1 MGHIQYWEEG
11 MTYSYPKSAIKLN
24 KNEGA
29 KPWKKDFHTI
39 YNELVG
45 CQIRTIKGKKYVT
58 RVIEYDGGG
67 EPLILI
73 HGTGGS
79 GESWFRNIRN
89 LGRKHGF
96 HVYAIDAMYHGFSSK
111 EPVTDDRIGMQVEH
125 LLDFMDAEGL
135 AKANVE
141 GESMGSFI
149 SLRLGLE
156 HPDRCLKLVLNTGAA
171 VNFKREFK
179 PSLQPPEALRV
190 LTQELLDS
198 PSEETVRHRMEWLM
212 ASPDRVDDELVSL
225 RLQFFSMQELQQA
238 QRQTGASNTQ
248 AQVRRVEEEALK
260 DMKVPCLVFWSEF
273 NPGGGPDI
281 GEHFASLIPGAKFY
295 NMLDAAHWPQYEH
308 AEEHDQVVADFLKG
322 K

>member
-1 MGHIQYWEEG
+1 MATTAK
-11 MTYSYPKSAIKLN
+11 TYPNSAIELN
-24 KNEGA
+24 QHAGV
-29 KPWKKDFHTI
+29 KPWKKEFDSI
-39 YNELVG
+39 YTELLG
-45 CQIRTIKGKKYVT
+45 CNIRTIQGKKYVT
-58 RVIEYDGGG
+58 RVIEYPGPG

-79 GESWFRNIRN
+79 AESYFRNIRN
-89 LGRKHGF
+89 LGTKHGF
-96 HVYAIDAMYHGFSSK
+96 HVYSMDAMYHGFSSK

-135 AKANVE
+135 DKANVE

-149 SLRLGLE
+149 ALRLAME
-156 HPDRCLKLVLNTGAA
+156 HPDRCLKVVLNTGAA

-179 PSLQPPEALRV
+179 PSLQPSDALRV
-190 LTQELLDS
+190 LTQELLAS

-212 ASPDRVDDELVSL
+212 AAPERVDDELVKL
-225 RLQFFSMQELQQA
+225 RLQFFSMPELQKA
-238 QRQTGASNTQ
+238 QSQVGAGNPAAT
-248 AQVRRVEEEALK
+248 AQPRRFEEEDLQN
-260 DMKVPCLVFWSEF
+260 MKVPALVYWSEF

-295 NMLDAAHWPQYEH
+295 NMADAAHWPQYEH
-308 AEEHDQVVADFLKG
+308 PEEHDQVVADFLKG